1 MGAEAAAGA
10 SVCRSGAAE
19 TILLL
24 SATMWLHIRTDE
36 GVSAASAPPSA
47 PLPSYCAQ
55 RRAAWLRGGAAAGA
69 HASTREEMRRLRLQ
83 QQLIPIRS
91 DAAKT
96 PSGTA
101 EFLTAAFS
109 RRASA
114 HSAIRLHQREIGARV
129 KRFYFIFFLHAA
141 VGFQARRA
149 ESGAARNERSPVG
162 VGVEHPPRL
171 RLRGPCLPVPS
182 RRLACVGHVGAPV
195 CPRAS
200 AEARR
205 HLTGIKWKKCCCQI
219 IGQRADR
226 VTPSRTGFQ
235 RGGGVYV
242 RARVCARARPLV
254 SRPAFIFNHVSYP
267 TSARNFISISSD

>member
-129 KRFYFIFFLHAA
+129 KRFYFIFFYTRPW
-141 VGFQARRA
+141 VSRRGARRA
-149 ESGAARNERSPVG
+149 ERQGMKGAPSGLAWSILRVSGCADLVCRFRPAGWRAWVTWVLRSVRER
-162 VGVEHPPRL
+162 L
-171 RLRGPCLPVPS
+171 
-182 RRLACVGHVGAPV
+182 RRLAD
-195 CPRAS
+195 
-200 AEARR
+200 
-205 HLTGIKWKKCCCQI
+205 I
-219 IGQRADR
+219 
-226 VTPSRTGFQ
+226 
-235 RGGGVYV
+235 
-242 RARVCARARPLV
+242 
-254 SRPAFIFNHVSYP
+254 
-267 TSARNFISISSD
+267 